1 MKLQLKSKKWL
12 KSPFDVITQNE
23 VKKLMKNPTLLE
35 DAFYKDLEFGTG
47 GIRGIMGVGTNK
59 VNKYTFG
66 KVTQGLTNY
75 LKQFFLWMV

>member
-1 MKLQLKSKKWL
+1 MKSQLKSKKWL

-23 VKKLMKNPTLLE
+23 VKRLMKNPTLLE

-47 GIRGIMGVGTNK
+47 GIRGIMGVGSNR

-66 KVTQGLTNY
+66 KVTQGLSNY
-75 LKQFFLWMV
+75 LHNFF